1 MVKETIQYIRENY
14 RTRKVDADPGFGLGQ
29 MAGARFIS
37 KDGRSNA
44 KRVGVPMWERID
56 IFHSLINMSWTKFLS
71 IVMVGYLVI
80 NFIFAC
86 IYWFIGM
93 DSMAG
98 IDTENKRNWFADA
111 YFFSAQTLTTVGYGR
126 ISPVGFAS
134 SSVAAFESLL
144 GLLGF
149 AVFTGLLYGRFAKPN
164 SKLIYSPAAL
174 IAPYREITAFMLQVA
189 NPKMNELIEIE
200 AMMIVSMFDKKQNKR
215 IYSTVSL
222 ERDKILFLS
231 FSWTIVHPI
240 DENSPLVGLTEADM
254 PEADPEFMV
263 IVKAF
268 DETRSQHIFWRTSYK
283 YTEIVWGAKFLPLSL
298 TVNEKGESLYD
309 ISKLG
314 SYTAAKLPY

>member
-29 MAGARFIS
+29 MSGARFIG

-44 KRVGVPMWERID
+44 KRVGVSLWERID
-56 IFHSLINMSWTKFLS
+56 VFHSLINMSWTKFLGIILLGYA
-71 IVMVGYLVI
+71 IV

-86 IYWFIGM
+86 LYWVIGKN
-93 DSMAG
+93 SLVG
-98 IDTENKRNWFADA
+98 IESQDNLTWFADA

-126 ISPVGFAS
+126 ISPVGFMS
-134 SSVAAFESLL
+134 STISSIESLL
-144 GLLGF
+144 GLMGF
-149 AVFTGLLYGRFAKPN
+149 AVFTGLIYVRFAKPHF
-164 SKLIYSPAAL
+164 KLIYSHVAL

-222 ERDKILFLS
+222 ERDKIMFLT

-240 DENSPLVGLTEADM
+240 DENSPLVGLKEEDM

-263 IVKAF
+263 IIKAF

-283 YTEIVWGAKFLPLSL
+283 YHEIVWGAKFLPLSL
-298 TVNEKGESLYD
+298 TINKKGESLYD

-314 SYTAAKLPY
+314 SYTATKLPY